1 MSEGSR
7 SIVSVGWLAAHQND
21 PDIVVADVRWYLPTT
36 GRNGRE
42 EYETDHVPGAV
53 FVDLERDLAVPGGPG
68 HGRHP
73 LPPVDAFAAA
83 LGALGIGNRSHVIA
97 YDDAAGST
105 AARLW
110 WMLRQVGHRRVSV
123 LDGGLSA
130 WRATGYPVTADVP
143 EIAPTTFIP
152 DMRHGL
158 VASRSDVDDA
168 RSSPGSVVID
178 ARARE
183 RFEGRVEP
191 IDVRA
196 GHIPGARNAPFSE
209 NLVRS
214 ETDGISRFKT
224 AEALRRQFQN
234 VGIDETKAVIVYC
247 GSGVT
252 ACHNAL
258 ALDIAGLPE
267 PRLYV
272 GSWSDWSSDEAL
284 PVATGEA

>member
-1 MSEGSR
+1 
-7 SIVSVGWLAAHQND
+7 
-21 PDIVVADVRWYLPTT
+21 
-36 GRNGRE
+36 
-42 EYETDHVPGAV
+42 
-53 FVDLERDLAVPGGPG
+53 
-68 HGRHP
+68 
-73 LPPVDAFAAA
+73 
-83 LGALGIGNRSHVIA
+83 
-97 YDDAAGST
+97 
-105 AARLW
+105 
-110 WMLRQVGHRRVSV
+110 MLRQVGHQRVSV

-143 EIAPTTFIP
+143 VIEPVTFIP
-152 DMRHGL
+152 DVRKGL
-158 VASRSDVDDA
+158 VASRSDVNDA
-168 RSSPGSVVID
+168 RSSSGSVVID

-214 ETDGISRFKT
+214 EVDGISRFKT
-224 AEALRRQFQN
+224 ADALRRQFQN
-234 VGIDETKAVIVYC
+234 VGIDDTKTVFIYC

-258 ALDIAGLPE
+258 ALEIAGFPE
-267 PRLYV
+267 PRVYV
-272 GSWSDWSSDEAL
+272 GSWSDWSSDPTL

>member
-143 EIAPTTFIP
+143 EFAPTTFIP

-191 IDVRA
+191 I
-196 GHIPGARNAPFSE
+196 
-209 NLVRS
+209 
-214 ETDGISRFKT
+214 
-224 AEALRRQFQN
+224 
-234 VGIDETKAVIVYC
+234 
-247 GSGVT
+247 
-252 ACHNAL
+252 
-258 ALDIAGLPE
+258 
-267 PRLYV
+267 
-272 GSWSDWSSDEAL
+272 
-284 PVATGEA
+284 

>member
-1 MSEGSR
+1 MSEGSQ
-7 SIVSVGWLAAHQND
+7 SIVSVGWLATHQND

-36 GRNGRE
+36 GRNGRA
-42 EYETDHVPGAV
+42 EYETDHLPGAV
-53 FVDLERDLAVPGGPG
+53 FVDLERDLAAQGGPG
-68 HGRHP
+68 LGRHP
-73 LPPVDAFAAA
+73 LPPVDAFASS
-83 LGALGIGNRSHVIA
+83 LGALGIGNGSHVIA

-130 WRATGYPVTADVP
+130 WRATGYPLTADP
-143 EIAPTTFIP
+143 PLITARRFIP
-152 DMRHGL
+152 QLRQDR
-158 VASRSDVDDA
+158 VATRRDVDQARTSSRSVIIDA
-168 RSSPGSVVID
+168 RS
-178 ARARE
+178 RE

-196 GHIPGARNAPFSE
+196 GHIPGAHNVPFSE

-214 ETDGISRFKT
+214 DVDGISRFKP
-224 AEALRRQFQN
+224 ADELRRQFET
-234 VGIDETKAVIVYC
+234 VGVDGTKDVIVCC

-258 ALDIAGLPE
+258 ALEVAGFPE

-272 GSWSDWSSDEAL
+272 GSWSDWSADETL

>member
-7 SIVSVGWLAAHQND
+7 SIVSVGWLATHQND
-21 PDIVVADVRWYLPTT
+21 PDIVVADVRWYLPIT
-36 GRNGRE
+36 GRNGRA
-42 EYETDHVPGAV
+42 EYETDHLPGAV
-53 FVDLERDLAVPGGPG
+53 FIDLERDLAVHGGPG
-68 HGRHP
+68 LGRHP
-73 LPPVDAFAAA
+73 LPPVDAFARS
-83 LGALGIGNRSHVIA
+83 LGALGIGNGSHVIA

-105 AARLW
+105 AARFW

-130 WRATGYPVTADVP
+130 WRATGYPVTADLP
-143 EIAPTTFIP
+143 LITERTFIP
-152 DMRHGL
+152 HVRHDR
-158 VASRSDVDDA
+158 VASRDDVDQA
-168 RSSPGSVVID
+168 RTSTGTVVID

-191 IDVRA
+191 IDMRA
-196 GHIPGARNAPFSE
+196 GHIPGARNMPFSE

-214 ETDGISRFKT
+214 DLDGISRFKP
-224 AEALRRQFQN
+224 AHDLRQQFET
-234 VGIDETKAVIVYC
+234 VGVDGSKDVIVYC

-258 ALDIAGLPE
+258 ALEIAGLPE

-272 GSWSDWSSDEAL
+272 GSWSDWSADEAL

>member
-1 MSEGSR
+1 MNEGNR
-7 SIVSVGWLAAHQND
+7 SIVSVGWLATRQND

-36 GRNGRE
+36 GRNGRD
-42 EYETDHVPGAV
+42 EYETDHLPGAV
-53 FVDLERDLAVPGGPG
+53 FVDLERDLAVHGGPG
-68 HGRHP
+68 LGRHP
-73 LPPVDAFAAA
+73 LPPVDAFAKS
-83 LGALGIGNRSHVIA
+83 LGALGIGNGSHVIA

-130 WRATGYPVTADVP
+130 WRATGYPVTADPPV
-143 EIAPTTFIP
+143 IAPCTFVP
-152 DMRHGL
+152 RLRQGL
-158 VASRSDVDDA
+158 VASRRDVDDA
-168 RSSPGSVVID
+168 RSSSGSVVID

-214 ETDGISRFKT
+214 EADGISRFKT
-224 AEALRRQFQN
+224 AEALRRQFEN

-258 ALDIAGLPE
+258 ALELAGFPE

-272 GSWSDWSSDEAL
+272 GSWSDWSGDQEL